1 MLRLT
6 SFVVLALALL
16 GRAAT
21 EDIDVYVDAGLGSDW
36 QNWSWNTET
45 NFAATDI
52 FAGTSGSSIS
62 VTSTAWSALS
72 LKLGSSNFADYAG
85 LRFDVAVSRSSCVVD
100 VLLSTNTGTSSRFPN
115 LLRLDL

>member
-21 EDIDVYVDAGLGSDW
+21 DDINVYIDAGLGSDW
-36 QNWSWNTET
+36 QNWSWNTEA

-85 LRFDVAVSRSSCVVD
+85 LKFDVAVGCLRCVKD
-100 VLLSTNTGTSSRFPN
+100 LLLIATT
-115 LLRLDL
+115 